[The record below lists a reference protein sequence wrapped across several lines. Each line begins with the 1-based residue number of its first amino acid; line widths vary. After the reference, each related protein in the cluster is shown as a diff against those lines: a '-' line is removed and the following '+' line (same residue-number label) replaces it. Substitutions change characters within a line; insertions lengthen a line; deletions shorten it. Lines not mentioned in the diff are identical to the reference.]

1 MKTAYLSPLIIS
13 LMLFLLSAVFAQN
26 QIAYSVI
33 GSGGEKSSNESF
45 ILTGTV
51 GESFIGSSVNASNQ
65 NFAGFWYVYY
75 NDVITSVE
83 DQQEIIPTVFK
94 LEQNYPNPFNP
105 STIIKFAVPEKSN
118 VLIKIYDILGGEV
131 ATLVNE
137 ELETGW
143 YERSFNASSLASG
156 IYIYRMNAGNFIS
169 TKKMLMVK

>member
-1 MKTAYLSPLIIS
+1 MKKPLRSIF
-13 LMLFLLSAVFAQN
+13 LFPFFFLLT
-26 QIAYSVI
+26 QITLSQSQIPYSVI
-33 GSGGEKSSNESF
+33 GGGGEKSSNESF

-51 GESFIGSSVNASNQ
+51 GESFIGGSVNASNQ

-137 ELETGW
+137 ELDAGW
-143 YERSFNASSLASG
+143 YEKSFNASALASG
-156 IYIYRMNAGNFIS
+156 VYIYRMNAGNFIS